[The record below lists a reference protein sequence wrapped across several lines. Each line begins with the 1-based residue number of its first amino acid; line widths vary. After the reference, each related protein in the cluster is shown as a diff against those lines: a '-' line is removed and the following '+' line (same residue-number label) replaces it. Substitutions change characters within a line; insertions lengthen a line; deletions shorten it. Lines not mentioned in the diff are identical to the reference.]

1 MELSGGKEEGTW
13 SAHSRDFAPLQIC
26 PKKLKRVTEI
36 EVRLLA
42 AWRGKRMTISM
53 VPPETVWKAALG
65 ELEMQ
70 MTRATFTTWL
80 QGTRALSFAGDEFVI
95 GVRNDFA
102 KDWLENRLYDL
113 IARTLSGVIN
123 RLVTV
128 RFVVWS
134 EEIIAPTTAMVNQ
147 NGRAAVV
154 PSPSRDTTANGR
166 RDDESRGID
175 ENSLNRRYTFSTF
188 IVGANNRLAHA
199 AALSVA
205 ENPGQTYNPLFIYGG
220 VGLGKTHLLHAIGH
234 RCRQDGYRVRY
245 ISAET
250 FTNDLVM
257 AIRTKQTPEFRER
270 YRTVDVLL
278 IDDIQF
284 IAGKEG
290 TQDEFFHT
298 FNDLHSH
305 GKQVIISSDRPP
317 KSLATLEERLLSRF
331 EWGLTADVQPPD
343 EETRRAILLAKAED
357 LNCFVPDDVIEFI
370 AHNSRQNIR
379 ELEGALNKVV
389 AYANLTNRR
398 IDLDL
403 VNMALADT
411 LRRPERISVE
421 QIIDIVCRYYNVTLD
436 AITSSSRK
444 STIAHP
450 RQVAMYL
457 ARTETDASLPQ
468 IGAQMGPRDHTTILH
483 GSEKIKALVDTDP
496 QLRRDLLEIKAMLY
510 ERAAVITH

>member
-1 MELSGGKEEGTW
+1 MNSVTLS
-13 SAHSRDFAPLQIC
+13 
-26 PKKLKRVTEI
+26 
-36 EVRLLA
+36 
-42 AWRGKRMTISM
+42 
-53 VPPETVWKAALG
+53 PETVWKAALG

-80 QGTRALSFAGDEFVI
+80 QGTRALAWGDGEFVI
-95 GVRNDFA
+95 SVRNDFA
-102 KDWLENRLYDL
+102 KDWLEGRLYDL
-113 IARTLSGVIN
+113 IARTLSSVIGQPT
-123 RLVTV
+123 RA
-128 RFVVWS
+128 RFVVWTD
-134 EEIIAPTTAMVNQ
+134 EIIAPKTTLANG
-147 NGRAAVV
+147 NGRAEVV
-154 PSPSRDTTANGR
+154 PLPPRETARNGYGGEANGAA
-166 RDDESRGID
+166 D
-175 ENSLNRRYTFSTF
+175 ENGALNRRYTFPAF
-188 IVGANNRLAHA
+188 VVGPNNRLAHA

-305 GKQVIISSDRPP
+305 GKQVVISSDRSP

-331 EWGLTADVQPPD
+331 EWGLTADIQAPE
-343 EETRRAILLAKAED
+343 EETRRAILLAKADE
-357 LNCFVPDDVIEFI
+357 LGCPVPAGVIEFI
-370 AHNSRQNIR
+370 AHQVRQNIR
-379 ELEGALNKVV
+379 ELEGALNKVI
-389 AYANLTNRR
+389 AYAQLTGAP
-398 IDLDL
+398 IDQTL
-403 VNMALADT
+403 VNRALADT
-411 LRRPERISVE
+411 LRRAERVTVD
-421 QIIDIVCRYYNVTLD
+421 QIIDVIGRYYNVTYEALS
-436 AITSSSRK
+436 SSSRK
-444 STIAHP
+444 STIAYP

-457 ARTETDASLPQ
+457 ARTETEASLPQ
-468 IGAQMGPRDHTTILH
+468 IGVLLGNRDHTTILH
-483 GSEKIKALVDTDP
+483 GYEKIAGLIDIDP
-496 QLRRDLLEIKAMLY
+496 QLRRDVMEIKAMLY
-510 ERAAVITH
+510 EPATAH

>member
-1 MELSGGKEEGTW
+1 MNNGSLS
-13 SAHSRDFAPLQIC
+13 
-26 PKKLKRVTEI
+26 
-36 EVRLLA
+36 
-42 AWRGKRMTISM
+42 
-53 VPPETVWKAALG
+53 PETVWKAALG
-65 ELEMQ
+65 DLEMQ

-80 QGTRALSFAGDEFVI
+80 QGTHALSCAGDEFVI

-113 IARTLSGVIN
+113 IARTVSAVMN
-123 RLVTV
+123 RPIAV

-134 EEIIAPTTAMVNQ
+134 EEVIAPLTTLVRR
-147 NGRAAVV
+147 NGRATVV
-154 PSPSRDTTANGR
+154 PATPADRPA
-166 RDDESRGID
+166 ESRRARED
-175 ENSLNRRYTFSTF
+175 EPGGPDSMLNPRNQFSTF

-234 RCRQDGYRVRY
+234 KCRETGYRVRY

-257 AIRTKQTPEFRER
+257 SIRTKQTPEFRER

-290 TQDEFFHT
+290 TQDEYFHT

-305 GKQVIISSDRPP
+305 GKQVILSSDRPP

-343 EETRRAILLAKAED
+343 EETRRAILLAKAEE
-357 LNCFVPDDVIEFI
+357 LNCVVPADVIGFI

-389 AYANLTNRR
+389 AYADLTQRP
-398 IDLDL
+398 IDLEL

-421 QIIDIVCRYYNVTLD
+421 QIIDTVCRYYNVTPE
-436 AITSSSRK
+436 AMISSSRK
-444 STIAHP
+444 SAIAHP

-468 IGAQMGPRDHTTILH
+468 VGAQLGPRDHTTILH
-483 GSEKIKALVDTDP
+483 GAEKIRMLVDTDP

>member
-1 MELSGGKEEGTW
+1 MNSIWDQVLARVETKINRHSFYTWFKPTTFVRDEGTT
-13 SAHSRDFAPLQIC
+13 L
-26 PKKLKRVTEI
+26 RV
-36 EVRLLA
+36 R
-42 AWRGKRMTISM
+42 
-53 VPPETVWKAALG
+53 VPNGL
-65 ELEMQ
+65 
-70 MTRATFTTWL
+70 F
-80 QGTRALSFAGDEFVI
+80 S
-95 GVRNDFA
+95 
-102 KDWLENRLYDL
+102 DWLTKHYTGILAEALAD
-113 IARTLSGVIN
+113 I
-123 RLVTV
+123 
-128 RFVVWS
+128 
-134 EEIIAPTTAMVNQ
+134 
-147 NGRAAVV
+147 GRPQVAVV
-154 PSPSRDTTANGR
+154 FVTDDPAEAPPTLTPAEASLAPPTPPPSPDVELVAHG
-166 RDDESRGID
+166 G
-175 ENSLNRRYTFSTF
+175 LNPRYTFDTF
-188 IVGANNRLAHA
+188 VVGSSNQFAHA
-199 AALSVA
+199 ACRAVA
-205 ENPGQTYNPLFIYGG
+205 EAPGRSYNPLFIYGG

-284 IAGKEG
+284 ISGKEG

-298 FNDLHSH
+298 FDDLHSY
-305 GKQVIISSDRPP
+305 GKQVIISSDRSP
-317 KSLATLEERLLSRF
+317 KSLAALEERLLSRF

-357 LNCFVPDDVIEFI
+357 LNCYVPDNVIEFI

-379 ELEGALNKVV
+379 ELEGALNKVM
-389 AYANLTNRR
+389 AYANLTSRP
-398 IDLDL
+398 IDLEL

-411 LRRPERISVE
+411 MRRPERISVE
-421 QIIDIVCRYYNVTLD
+421 QIIDIVCRYYNVTAD
-436 AITSSSRK
+436 ALISSSRK
-444 STIAHP
+444 STIAYP

-468 IGAQMGPRDHTTILH
+468 IGAQMGPRDHTTVLH
-483 GSEKIKALVDTDP
+483 GSEKIKTLVDTDP

>member
-1 MELSGGKEEGTW
+1 MNSVMLS
-13 SAHSRDFAPLQIC
+13 
-26 PKKLKRVTEI
+26 
-36 EVRLLA
+36 
-42 AWRGKRMTISM
+42 
-53 VPPETVWKAALG
+53 PETVWKAALG

-70 MTRATFTTWL
+70 MTRATFMTWL
-80 QGTRALSFAGDEFVI
+80 QGTRALAWADGEFVI

-102 KDWLENRLYDL
+102 KDWLEGRLYDL
-113 IARTLSGVIN
+113 IARTLSSVIGQPT
-123 RLVTV
+123 RA
-128 RFVVWS
+128 RFVVWTD
-134 EEIIAPTTAMVNQ
+134 EIIAPKTTLANG
-147 NGRAAVV
+147 NGRAEIV
-154 PSPSRDTTANGR
+154 PVTPREPARNGHVG
-166 RDDESRGID
+166 ESNGAAD
-175 ENSLNRRYTFSTF
+175 ENGALNRRYTFPAF
-188 IVGANNRLAHA
+188 VVGPNNRLAHA

-305 GKQVIISSDRPP
+305 GKQVVISSDRSP

-331 EWGLTADVQPPD
+331 EWGLTADIQAPE
-343 EETRRAILLAKAED
+343 EETRRAILLAKADE
-357 LNCFVPDDVIEFI
+357 LGCPVPAGVIEFI
-370 AHNSRQNIR
+370 AHQVRQNIR
-379 ELEGALNKVV
+379 ELEGALNKVI
-389 AYANLTNRR
+389 AYAQLTGDP
-398 IDLDL
+398 IDQTL
-403 VNMALADT
+403 VNRALADT
-411 LRRPERISVE
+411 LRRAERVTVN
-421 QIIDIVCRYYNVTLD
+421 QVIDVIGRYYNVTYEALS
-436 AITSSSRK
+436 SSSRK
-444 STIAHP
+444 STIAYP

-457 ARTETDASLPQ
+457 ARTETEASLPQ
-468 IGAQMGPRDHTTILH
+468 IGVLLGNRDHTTILH
-483 GSEKIKALVDTDP
+483 GYEKIAGLIDIDP
-496 QLRRDLLEIKAMLY
+496 QLRRDVMEIKAMLY
-510 ERAAVITH
+510 EPAVH

>member
-1 MELSGGKEEGTW
+1 MG
-13 SAHSRDFAPLQIC
+13 
-26 PKKLKRVTEI
+26 
-36 EVRLLA
+36 
-42 AWRGKRMTISM
+42 IST
-53 VPPETVWKAALG
+53 VSPENAWKAALG

-80 QGTRALSFAGDEFVI
+80 QGTKALSCADGEFVI

-113 IARTLSGVIN
+113 IARTLAS
-123 RLVTV
+123 VTGQRVNV

-134 EEIIAPTTAMVNQ
+134 DEIIAPKATMTSA
-147 NGRAAVV
+147 NGRADVV
-154 PSPSRDTTANGR
+154 PVTSGVPNGSMR
-166 RDDESRGID
+166 RDETPAPFE
-175 ENSLNRRYTFSTF
+175 ENGTAINLNRRYTFGTF
-188 IVGANNRLAHA
+188 VVGPNNRLAHA

-205 ENPGQTYNPLFIYGG
+205 ENPGSTYNPLFIYGG

-234 RCRQDGYRVRY
+234 RCLQDGYRVRY

-257 AIRTKQTPEFRER
+257 AIRTKQTPQFRER

-317 KSLATLEERLLSRF
+317 KALATLEERLLSRF
-331 EWGLTADVQPPD
+331 EWGLTTDIQPPD
-343 EETRRAILLAKAED
+343 EETRQAILWAKAEE
-357 LNCFVPDDVIEFI
+357 LNYPVPDYVIEFI
-370 AHNSRQNIR
+370 AHQVRQNIR

-389 AYANLTNRR
+389 AFAQLTGEP
-398 IDLDL
+398 IDQML
-403 VNMALADT
+403 VNRALADT
-411 LRRPERISVE
+411 LRRAERISVE
-421 QIIDIVCRYYNVTLD
+421 QIIDVVCRYYGVSPEALS
-436 AITSSSRK
+436 SSSRK
-444 STIAHP
+444 SNIAYP

-457 ARTETDASLPQ
+457 SRTETEASLLQ
-468 IGAQMGPRDHTTILH
+468 VGAQLGNRDHTTVLH
-483 GSEKIKALVDTDP
+483 GYEKIASLIETDP
-496 QLRRDLLEIKAMLY
+496 QLRRDVLEIKALLY
-510 ERAAVITH
+510 QRADIITH

>member
-1 MELSGGKEEGTW
+1 MSIGTLS
-13 SAHSRDFAPLQIC
+13 
-26 PKKLKRVTEI
+26 
-36 EVRLLA
+36 
-42 AWRGKRMTISM
+42 
-53 VPPETVWKAALG
+53 PETAWKAALG

-80 QGTRALSFAGDEFVI
+80 QGTRALSWVDDEFVV

-102 KDWLENRLYDL
+102 KDWLENRLLDL
-113 IARTLSGVIN
+113 IVRTLSGVAN
-123 RLVTV
+123 RRLCV

-134 EEIIAPTTAMVNQ
+134 DEIIAPNTTMVASTGKANV
-147 NGRAAVV
+147 RTTTSPAAANATDEGMAGDASD
-154 PSPSRDTTANGR
+154 SPR
-166 RDDESRGID
+166 
-175 ENSLNRRYTFSTF
+175 LNRRYTFSTF

-199 AALSVA
+199 AALSVS

-234 RCRQDGYRVRY
+234 HCYQDGHRVRY
-245 ISAET
+245 ISAEA
-250 FTNDLVM
+250 FTNDMVM

-270 YRTVDVLL
+270 YRNVDVLL

-317 KSLATLEERLLSRF
+317 KALATLEERLLSRF

-343 EETRRAILLAKAED
+343 EETRRAILLAKAEEQQWY
-357 LNCFVPDDVIEFI
+357 VPSDVIEFI
-370 AHNSRQNIR
+370 AHNARQNIR
-379 ELEGALNKVV
+379 ELEGALNKVM
-389 AYANLTNRR
+389 AYADLTRQP
-398 IDLDL
+398 IDLEL
-403 VNMALADT
+403 VNMALADS

-421 QIIDIVCRYYNVTLD
+421 QIIDIVCRYYNVSGEG
-436 AITSSSRK
+436 IVSSSRK

-468 IGAQMGPRDHTTILH
+468 IGAMMGPRDHTTILH
-483 GSEKIKALVDTDP
+483 GYEKIAGLVDTDP

-510 ERAAVITH
+510 ERSAVITH

>member
-1 MELSGGKEEGTW
+1 MNTGNMS
-13 SAHSRDFAPLQIC
+13 
-26 PKKLKRVTEI
+26 
-36 EVRLLA
+36 
-42 AWRGKRMTISM
+42 
-53 VPPETVWKAALG
+53 PETVWKAALG

-80 QGTRALSFAGDEFVI
+80 QGTRALSCVDGEFVI

-113 IARTLSGVIN
+113 IVRTVSGVMGYP
-123 RLVTV
+123 VEV

-134 EEIIAPTTAMVNQ
+134 DEIIAPKTTMVSQ
-147 NGRAAVV
+147 NGQAEVIPTQSGTVSGSGYSNGHSNGNESEAA
-154 PSPSRDTTANGR
+154 AEEGA
-166 RDDESRGID
+166 
-175 ENSLNRRYTFSTF
+175 LNRRYTFSTF

-199 AALSVA
+199 AGLSVA

-234 RCRQDGYRVRY
+234 RCRQDGRRVRY

-257 AIRTKQTPEFRER
+257 AIRTKTTPDFRER

-343 EETRRAILLAKAED
+343 EETRRAILLAKADD
-357 LNCFVPDDVIEFI
+357 LNRYVPDNVIEFI

-379 ELEGALNKVV
+379 ELEGALNKVI
-389 AYANLTNRR
+389 AYADLTDRL
-398 IDLDL
+398 IDLEL
-403 VNMALADT
+403 VNLALADT

-421 QIIDIVCRYYNVTLD
+421 QIIDIVCRYYNVTAD
-436 AITSSSRK
+436 VMISSSRK

-457 ARTETDASLPQ
+457 SRTETDASLPQ
-468 IGAQMGPRDHTTILH
+468 IGAQMGPRDHTTVLH
-483 GSEKIKALVDTDP
+483 GAEKIKSLVDIDP

>member
-1 MELSGGKEEGTW
+1 MQTGT
-13 SAHSRDFAPLQIC
+13 L
-26 PKKLKRVTEI
+26 T
-36 EVRLLA
+36 
-42 AWRGKRMTISM
+42 
-53 VPPETVWKAALG
+53 PETAWKAALG
-65 ELEMQ
+65 DLEMQ
-70 MTRATFTTWL
+70 MTKATYNTWL
-80 QGTRALSFAGDEFVI
+80 LGTRALSCVDDEFIV

-113 IARTLSGVIN
+113 IARTVSGVLG
-123 RLVTV
+123 RRVAM

-134 EEIIAPTTAMVNQ
+134 DEIIAPKLEMVNG
-147 NGRAAVV
+147 NGRAELAPASTAV
-154 PSPSRDTTANGR
+154 NGYLNGHAR
-166 RDDESRGID
+166 HEGDPPAAEP
-175 ENSLNRRYTFSTF
+175 SLNRRYTFATF
-188 IVGANNRLAHA
+188 IVGPNNRLAHA

-234 RCRQDGYRVRY
+234 RCRLDGKNVRY

-257 AIRTKQTPEFRER
+257 AIRTKTTPEFRDR

-298 FNDLHSH
+298 FNELHSH

-343 EETRRAILLAKAED
+343 EETRRAILLAKAEE
-357 LNCFVPDDVIEFI
+357 LNCYVPDNVIEFI
-370 AHNSRQNIR
+370 AHNTRQNIR

-389 AYANLTNRR
+389 AYANLTGRL

-403 VNMALADT
+403 VNMALADS

-421 QIIDIVCRYYNVTLD
+421 QIIDTVGRYYNVSGDVL
-436 AITSSSRK
+436 ISSSRK

-450 RQVAMYL
+450 RQVIMYL

-468 IGAQMGPRDHTTILH
+468 IGAQLGPRDHTTVLH
-483 GSEKIKALVDTDP
+483 GYEKIAGLVDTDP

>member
-1 MELSGGKEEGTW
+1 MSIGTLSPDT
-13 SAHSRDFAPLQIC
+13 A
-26 PKKLKRVTEI
+26 
-36 EVRLLA
+36 
-42 AWRGKRMTISM
+42 
-53 VPPETVWKAALG
+53 WKAALG

-70 MTRATFTTWL
+70 MTRATFNTWL
-80 QGTRALSFAGDEFVI
+80 QGTRALSCADDEFVI

-113 IARTLSGVIN
+113 IARTLSSVIN
-123 RLVTV
+123 RRVAV

-134 EEIIAPTTAMVNQ
+134 DEIIAPKTSMING
-147 NGRAAVV
+147 NGRADMV
-154 PSPSRDTTANGR
+154 PASPRELNGPSRPD
-166 RDDESRGID
+166 SRGEVVED
-175 ENSLNRRYTFSTF
+175 GETALNRRYTFSTF
-188 IVGANNRLAHA
+188 IVGPNNRLAHA

-343 EETRRAILLAKAED
+343 EETRRAILLAKAEE
-357 LNCFVPDDVIEFI
+357 LNCFVPDNVLEFI

-389 AYANLTNRR
+389 AYANLTGRP

-403 VNMALADT
+403 VNLALADT

-421 QIIDIVCRYYNVTLD
+421 QIIDIVCRYYNVTPE
-436 AITSSSRK
+436 AMISSSRK
-444 STIAHP
+444 SGIAHP
-450 RQVAMYL
+450 RQIAMYL
-457 ARTETDASLPQ
+457 ARTETEASLPQ
-468 IGAQMGPRDHTTILH
+468 IGAQLGPRDHTTVLH
-483 GSEKIKALVDTDP
+483 GYEKIAGLVDTDP

>member
-1 MELSGGKEEGTW
+1 MY
-13 SAHSRDFAPLQIC
+13 
-26 PKKLKRVTEI
+26 
-36 EVRLLA
+36 
-42 AWRGKRMTISM
+42 MTTI
-53 VPPETVWKAALG
+53 PPETVWKATLG

-80 QGTRALSFAGDEFVI
+80 QGTKALSFADDEFVV

-113 IARTLSGVIN
+113 IVRTLSSVVN
-123 RLVTV
+123 RLVSV

-134 EEIIAPTTAMVNQ
+134 DELIAPTTAMMNH
-147 NGRAAVV
+147 NGRAEVI
-154 PSPSRDTTANGR
+154 PQPSREPAGSPR
-166 RDDESRGID
+166 RADDVAD
-175 ENSLNRRYTFSTF
+175 EPPLNKRYTFSTF

-234 RCRQDGYRVRY
+234 RCHRDGYRVRY

-331 EWGLTADVQPPD
+331 EWGLTADVQAPD
-343 EETRRAILLAKAED
+343 EETRRAILLAKAEE
-357 LNCFVPDDVIEFI
+357 LNCYVPDNVLEFI

-389 AYANLTNRR
+389 AYANLTGQR
-398 IDLDL
+398 IDLEL
-403 VNMALADT
+403 VNLALADS
-411 LRRPERISVE
+411 LRRPERISVD
-421 QIIDIVCRYYNVTLD
+421 QIIDIVCRYYNVTAEAL
-436 AITSSSRK
+436 ISSSRK

-457 ARTETDASLPQ
+457 ARTETEASLPQ
-468 IGAQMGPRDHTTILH
+468 IGAVMGPRDHTTVLH
-483 GSEKIKALVDTDP
+483 GAEKIRSLVDTDP
-496 QLRRDLLEIKAMLY
+496 QLRRDLMEIKAMLY
-510 ERAAVITH
+510 ERAEVITH

>member
-1 MELSGGKEEGTW
+1 MSVAFVCL
-13 SAHSRDFAPLQIC
+13 
-26 PKKLKRVTEI
+26 V
-36 EVRLLA
+36 A
-42 AWRGKRMTISM
+42 ACRGKNMSTGIMSH
-53 VPPETVWKAALG
+53 ETVWKAALG

-70 MTRATFTTWL
+70 MTRATFNTWL
-80 QGTRALSFAGDEFVI
+80 QGTRALSCADGEFVI

-113 IARTLSGVIN
+113 IARTLAGVLNHPIIA
-123 RLVTV
+123 

-134 EEIIAPTTAMVNQ
+134 DEIIAPTTEMVNQ
-147 NGRAAVV
+147 NGRADFI
-154 PSPSRDTTANGR
+154 PSPSREQNGNGR
-166 RDDESRGID
+166 KYDEVSSA
-175 ENSLNRRYTFSTF
+175 ESALNRRYTFSTF

-257 AIRTKQTPEFRER
+257 AIRTKTTPEFRER

-343 EETRRAILLAKAED
+343 EETRRAILLAKAEEI
-357 LNCFVPDDVIEFI
+357 NSYVPANVIEFI

-379 ELEGALNKVV
+379 ELEGALNKVA
-389 AYANLTNRR
+389 AYSNLTGRP
-398 IDLDL
+398 IDLEL
-403 VNMALADT
+403 VNLALADS

-436 AITSSSRK
+436 AIISSSRK

-468 IGAQMGPRDHTTILH
+468 IGSQMGPRDHTTILH
-483 GSEKIKALVDTDP
+483 GSEKIRALVDTDP

>member
-1 MELSGGKEEGTW
+1 MNTGN
-13 SAHSRDFAPLQIC
+13 
-26 PKKLKRVTEI
+26 
-36 EVRLLA
+36 LA
-42 AWRGKRMTISM
+42 
-53 VPPETVWKAALG
+53 PETVWKAALG

-70 MTRATFTTWL
+70 MTRATFNTWL
-80 QGTRALSFAGDEFVI
+80 QGTRALSCVDGEFVI

-113 IARTLSGVIN
+113 IVRTVSGVMGHP
-123 RLVTV
+123 VEV

-134 EEIIAPTTAMVNQ
+134 DEIIAPRTAMVSQ
-147 NGRAAVV
+147 NGRAEVV
-154 PSPSRDTTANGR
+154 PSQPGPTPANGR
-166 RDDESRGID
+166 HEAEPPAEEGA
-175 ENSLNRRYTFSTF
+175 LNRRYTFSTF

-234 RCRQDGYRVRY
+234 RCRQDGRRVRY

-257 AIRTKQTPEFRER
+257 AIRTKTTPDFRER

-343 EETRRAILLAKAED
+343 EETRRAILLAKADD
-357 LNCFVPDDVIEFI
+357 LNRYVPDEVTEFI

-379 ELEGALNKVV
+379 ELEGALNKVI
-389 AYANLTNRR
+389 AYADLTDRP
-398 IDLDL
+398 IDLEL
-403 VNMALADT
+403 VNVALADT
-411 LRRPERISVE
+411 LRRSERISVE
-421 QIIDIVCRYYNVTLD
+421 QIIDIVCRYYNVTAD
-436 AITSSSRK
+436 AIISSSRK

-457 ARTETDASLPQ
+457 SRTETDASLPQ
-468 IGAQMGPRDHTTILH
+468 IGAQLGPRDHTTVLH
-483 GSEKIKALVDTDP
+483 GAEKIKSLVDIDP

>member
-1 MELSGGKEEGTW
+1 MSIGTLS
-13 SAHSRDFAPLQIC
+13 
-26 PKKLKRVTEI
+26 
-36 EVRLLA
+36 
-42 AWRGKRMTISM
+42 
-53 VPPETVWKAALG
+53 PETAWKAALG

-80 QGTRALSFAGDEFVI
+80 QGTRALSWNGDDFVV

-102 KDWLENRLYDL
+102 KDWLENRLLDL
-113 IARTLSGVIN
+113 IERTLAGVVASMSEASMSEAPSAG
-123 RLVTV
+123 RPVAV

-134 EEIIAPTTAMVNQ
+134 DEIIAPETKMGPAYGKAELKAAPPANPVGMAATEGARLREAAMDFPPLNQ
-147 NGRAAVV
+147 
-154 PSPSRDTTANGR
+154 
-166 RDDESRGID
+166 
-175 ENSLNRRYTFSTF
+175 RYTFATF

-205 ENPGQTYNPLFIYGG
+205 ENPGQVYNPLFIYGG

-234 RCRQDGYRVRY
+234 RCHRDGRRVRY

-250 FTNDLVM
+250 FTNDMVM
-257 AIRTKQTPEFRER
+257 AIRTKQTHQFRER

-298 FNDLHSH
+298 FNDLHSL

-317 KSLATLEERLLSRF
+317 KALATLEERLLSRF
-331 EWGLTADVQPPD
+331 EWGLTADVQAPN
-343 EETRRAILLAKAED
+343 EETRRAILLAKAEEQGWY
-357 LNCFVPDDVIEFI
+357 VPSDVLEFI

-379 ELEGALNKVV
+379 ELEGALNKVM
-389 AYANLTNRR
+389 AYAGLTGQR

-403 VNMALADT
+403 ANAALADN
-411 LRRPERISVE
+411 LRRAERVSVD
-421 QIIDIVCRYYNVTLD
+421 QVIDIVCRYYDVSGE
-436 AITSSSRK
+436 AIVSASRK
-444 STIAHP
+444 SAIAYP

-468 IGAQMGPRDHTTILH
+468 IGAMMGPRDHTTILH
-483 GSEKIKALVDTDP
+483 GYEKIAGLVDTDP

-510 ERAAVITH
+510 DERSAVVAR

>member
-1 MELSGGKEEGTW
+1 MNKGTLS
-13 SAHSRDFAPLQIC
+13 
-26 PKKLKRVTEI
+26 
-36 EVRLLA
+36 
-42 AWRGKRMTISM
+42 
-53 VPPETVWKAALG
+53 PETAWKAALG

-70 MTRATFTTWL
+70 MTKGTFATWL
-80 QGTRALSFAGDEFVI
+80 QGTRALSCVDDEFVI

-113 IARTLSGVIN
+113 IARTLSSVVN
-123 RLVTV
+123 RRVGV

-134 EEIIAPTTAMVNQ
+134 DEIIAPTTAMVNG
-147 NGRAAVV
+147 NGRADLVNAAPRPPERNGHGRADDSA
-154 PSPSRDTTANGR
+154 PSEEPA
-166 RDDESRGID
+166 
-175 ENSLNRRYTFSTF
+175 LNRRYTFSNF
-188 IVGANNRLAHA
+188 IVGPNNRLAHA

-234 RCRQDGYRVRY
+234 RCHQEGYQVRY

-270 YRTVDVLL
+270 YRKVDVLL

-298 FNDLHSH
+298 FNDLHSL

-317 KSLATLEERLLSRF
+317 KSLASLEERLLSRF
-331 EWGLTADVQPPD
+331 EWGLTADVQPPE
-343 EETRRAILLAKAED
+343 EETRRAILLAKADE
-357 LNCFVPDDVIEFI
+357 LNYPVPDEVIAFI
-370 AHNSRQNIR
+370 AHNTRQNIR

-389 AYANLTNRR
+389 AYSQLAGQP

-403 VNMALADT
+403 VNRALADS
-411 LRRPERISVE
+411 LRRAERISLE
-421 QIIDIVCRYYNVTLD
+421 QIIDTVCRYYDVTTEALIS
-436 AITSSSRK
+436 ASRK
-444 STIAHP
+444 STLARP

-457 ARTETDASLPQ
+457 ARRETDASLPQ
-468 IGAQMGPRDHTTILH
+468 IGAQMGPRDHTTVLH
-483 GSEKIKALVDTDP
+483 GAEKIAGMVDTDP
-496 QLRRDLLEIKAMLY
+496 QLRRDILELRAMLY
-510 ERAAVITH
+510 DRAAVITH

>member
-1 MELSGGKEEGTW
+1 MQTGTP
-13 SAHSRDFAPLQIC
+13 S
-26 PKKLKRVTEI
+26 
-36 EVRLLA
+36 
-42 AWRGKRMTISM
+42 
-53 VPPETVWKAALG
+53 PETAWKAALG
-65 ELEMQ
+65 DLEMQ
-70 MTRATFTTWL
+70 MTKATYNTWL
-80 QGTRALSFAGDEFVI
+80 LGTRALAYDDDEFVV

-113 IARTLSGVIN
+113 IARTLSGVLG
-123 RLVTV
+123 RRVSV

-134 EEIIAPTTAMVNQ
+134 DEIIAPKMALVNG
-147 NGRAAVV
+147 NGRVEMTPAA
-154 PSPSRDTTANGR
+154 PPANGLVNGHVR
-166 RDDESRGID
+166 REG
-175 ENSLNRRYTFSTF
+175 EPPAGEPALNRRYTFSTF
-188 IVGANNRLAHA
+188 IVGPNNRLAHA

-234 RCRQDGYRVRY
+234 RCRQDGCNVRY

-257 AIRTKQTPEFRER
+257 AIRTKTTPEFRER

-343 EETRRAILLAKAED
+343 EETRRAILLAKAEE
-357 LNCFVPDDVIEFI
+357 LNCYVPDNVIEFI

-389 AYANLTNRR
+389 AFANLTGRP

-403 VNMALADT
+403 VNMALADS

-421 QIIDIVCRYYNVTLD
+421 QIIDTVGRYYNVSAD
-436 AITSSSRK
+436 ALISSSRK
-444 STIAHP
+444 GPIARP
-450 RQVAMYL
+450 RQVIMYL

-468 IGAQMGPRDHTTILH
+468 IGAQLGPRDHTTVLH
-483 GSEKIKALVDTDP
+483 GYEKIAALVDTDP

>member
-1 MELSGGKEEGTW
+1 MSIGTLS
-13 SAHSRDFAPLQIC
+13 
-26 PKKLKRVTEI
+26 
-36 EVRLLA
+36 
-42 AWRGKRMTISM
+42 
-53 VPPETVWKAALG
+53 PETAWKAALG

-80 QGTRALSFAGDEFVI
+80 QGTRALSWEGDEFVV

-102 KDWLENRLYDL
+102 KDWLENRLMDL
-113 IARTLSGVIN
+113 IVRTLSGVVN
-123 RLVTV
+123 RRLGV

-134 EEIIAPTTAMVNQ
+134 DEIIAPSTTMVAG
-147 NGRAAVV
+147 NGKANLKAAD
-154 PSPSRDTTANGR
+154 PRPEATDSGTFAGQAADAADSPL
-166 RDDESRGID
+166 
-175 ENSLNRRYTFSTF
+175 LNRRYTFSTF

-234 RCRQDGYRVRY
+234 RCHQDGYRVRY

-250 FTNDLVM
+250 FTNDMVM

-343 EETRRAILLAKAED
+343 EETRRAILLAKAEEQ
-357 LNCFVPDDVIEFI
+357 NWYVPSEVIEFI

-389 AYANLTNRR
+389 AYAGLTGQR
-398 IDLDL
+398 IDMDL
-403 VNMALADT
+403 MNMALADT

-421 QIIDIVCRYYNVTLD
+421 QVIDIVCRYYNVT
-436 AITSSSRK
+436 IEGIVSSSRK

-468 IGAQMGPRDHTTILH
+468 IGAMMGPRDHTTILH
-483 GSEKIKALVDTDP
+483 GYEKIAGLVDTDP
-496 QLRRDLLEIKAMLY
+496 QLRRDLMEIKAMLY
-510 ERAAVITH
+510 ERSAVITH

>member
-1 MELSGGKEEGTW
+1 MGTGTLS
-13 SAHSRDFAPLQIC
+13 
-26 PKKLKRVTEI
+26 
-36 EVRLLA
+36 
-42 AWRGKRMTISM
+42 
-53 VPPETVWKAALG
+53 PEAVWKAALG

-80 QGTRALSFAGDEFVI
+80 QGTRALSWEEDDFVV

-102 KDWLENRLYDL
+102 KDWLENRLLDL
-113 IARTLSGVIN
+113 IERTLSGTAN
-123 RLVTV
+123 RRLNV

-134 EEIIAPTTAMVNQ
+134 DEIIAPSTTMV
-147 NGRAAVV
+147 
-154 PSPSRDTTANGR
+154 PANGKVDLKPAAAR
-166 RDDESRGID
+166 PTLTGRSEERATDSPL
-175 ENSLNRRYTFSTF
+175 LNQRYTFGTF

-199 AALSVA
+199 AALSVS

-234 RCRQDGYRVRY
+234 RCLQDGYLVRY
-245 ISAET
+245 ISAEA
-250 FTNDLVM
+250 FTNDMVM
-257 AIRTKQTPEFRER
+257 AIRTKQTQEFRDR
-270 YRTVDVLL
+270 YRKVDVLL
-278 IDDIQF
+278 VDDIQF

-343 EETRRAILLAKAED
+343 EETRRAILLAKAEEQSWR
-357 LNCFVPDDVIEFI
+357 VPSNVIEFI

-389 AYANLTNRR
+389 AFANLTDQPV
-398 IDLDL
+398 DLEL
-403 VNMALADT
+403 TTMALADS
-411 LRRPERISVE
+411 LRRTERVGVE
-421 QIIDIVCRYYNVTLD
+421 QVIDMVCRYYDVSTEAL
-436 AITSSSRK
+436 ISSSRK
-444 STIAHP
+444 SAIAYP

-457 ARTETDASLPQ
+457 SRTETDASLPQ
-468 IGAQMGPRDHTTILH
+468 IGAMMGPRDHTTVLH
-483 GSEKIKALVDTDP
+483 GCEKIAGLADTDP
-496 QLRRDLLEIKAMLY
+496 QLRRDLMEIKAMLY
-510 ERAAVITH
+510 DRQAAAVR

>member
-1 MELSGGKEEGTW
+1 MSIGTLS
-13 SAHSRDFAPLQIC
+13 
-26 PKKLKRVTEI
+26 
-36 EVRLLA
+36 
-42 AWRGKRMTISM
+42 
-53 VPPETVWKAALG
+53 PETAWKAALG

-80 QGTRALSFAGDEFVI
+80 QGTRALSWVDDEFVV

-102 KDWLENRLYDL
+102 KDWLENRLLDL
-113 IARTLSGVIN
+113 IVRTLSGVAN
-123 RLVTV
+123 RRLCV

-134 EEIIAPTTAMVNQ
+134 DEIIAPNTTMVASTGKANV
-147 NGRAAVV
+147 RTTTSPAAANATDEGMAGDASD
-154 PSPSRDTTANGR
+154 SPR
-166 RDDESRGID
+166 
-175 ENSLNRRYTFSTF
+175 LNRRYTFSTF

-199 AALSVA
+199 AALSVS

-234 RCRQDGYRVRY
+234 HCYQDGHRVRY
-245 ISAET
+245 ISAEA
-250 FTNDLVM
+250 FTNDMVM

-270 YRTVDVLL
+270 YRNVDVLL

-317 KSLATLEERLLSRF
+317 KALATLEERLLSRF

-343 EETRRAILLAKAED
+343 EETRRAILLAKAEEQQWH
-357 LNCFVPDDVIEFI
+357 VPSDVIEFI
-370 AHNSRQNIR
+370 AHNARQNIR
-379 ELEGALNKVV
+379 ELEGALNKVM
-389 AYANLTNRR
+389 AYADLTRQP
-398 IDLDL
+398 IDLEL
-403 VNMALADT
+403 VNMALADS

-421 QIIDIVCRYYNVTLD
+421 QIIDIVCRYYNVSGEG
-436 AITSSSRK
+436 IVSSSRK

-468 IGAQMGPRDHTTILH
+468 IGAMMGPRDHTTILH
-483 GSEKIKALVDTDP
+483 GYEKIAGLVDTDP

-510 ERAAVITH
+510 ERSAVITH